1 MTAKKLLLL
10 IAVVFAL
17 SFLLRAE
24 KRNPP
29 LPLEELQNSKGPS
42 YVPIPYPKTREEII
56 TDVKYIIKKHYARR
70 KNRFSVHAGKR
81 KRRGPELLGLLNKE
95 SRLKFGKILKIKSY
109 YTFFPEDYAILVDI
123 LDENEQ
129 LEARMC
135 FKASGIW
142 TQTSFTGEK
151 TKSILKPFRS
161 KEEAK
166 KFFFNLDPGALG
178 HLEILDM
185 ERVIYGYSYISSP
198 ISPVWVIKA
207 ASGTYY
213 MDTKRYDVYKLK
225 EEISIKTLKSLKN
238 IPDGEK
244 IRKDFIKRCP
254 FSIQDNVNGVVFGL
268 ERITKTNLFN
278 LLKSNW
284 VEE

>member
-17 SFLLRAE
+17 SLFLQAE

-142 TQTSFTGEK
+142 TQTSFTDEK

-166 KFFFNLDPGALG
+166 EFFCNLDCGVLG
-178 HLEILDM
+178 HIEILDM
-185 ERVIYGYSYISSP
+185 ERVIYGFSYISSP
-198 ISPVWVIKA
+198 TSPVWVIKA
-207 ASGTYY
+207 TSGTYY

-225 EEISIKTLKSLKN
+225 EEISIKTLKSLRN

-254 FSIQDNVNGVVFGL
+254 FSLQDNVNGVVFGL
-268 ERITKTNLFN
+268 ERIVKSNLFT
-278 LLKSNW
+278 K
-284 VEE
+284 E